1 MVPLFAIAFVVAIIC
16 TGVWYGLFAGKLRS
30 STEIPGHAIV
40 VAARDLDR
48 GTVIQP
54 SDLRI
59 SEVQG
64 ILGGAYS
71 RPEDAAGATLLTSLK
86 ANEPLLEERVSP
98 RNSDAANA
106 AQPVPTGMRAVSL
119 HIFQSES
126 VLNLLRPGSRVD
138 LQAVSDRNGSTELRT
153 VLENVQIL
161 AVSAADA
168 NGNRPAGAVITVL
181 IRAQDSDMLALADAG
196 SRLRAALR
204 NPLDQGTTP
213 RHPLALAALFS
224 GSGKLTP
231 DAPDG
236 AHPAN
241 SAVWDHPVQLHVR
254 VLEASDAALQEL
266 QSQLAEGSPAGGS
279 SEDSWR
285 VAAFRSSDDARKLIR
300 GLERKQELEV
310 VSGERLMAGV
320 GRPISYH
327 AGPKPYQLRV
337 QFSPELLSTG
347 KLGLRVK
354 PQIGIASD
362 AGPAAKNYEA
372 GLPDTS
378 AFLVQGLLNDRSGQ
392 DSADR
397 LFPGRSWEHKH
408 LVIFV
413 SARAIQQTSPLAVA
427 RTDRGR

>member
-1 MVPLFAIAFVVAIIC
+1 MKRNMVPLFAIAFVVAIIC

-64 ILGGAYS
+64 ILSGAYS

-98 RNSDAANA
+98 RADAANA

-224 GSGKLTP
+224 GSGKLAA
-231 DAPDG
+231 DAPE
-236 AHPAN
+236 ATHPAN
-241 SAVWDHPVQLHVR
+241 SALWDHPVQLHVR
-254 VLEASDAALQEL
+254 VLEASDTALQEL
-266 QSQLAEGSPAGGS
+266 QSQLAEGSTAGGS

-300 GLERKQELEV
+300 GLERRHELEV
-310 VSGERLMAGV
+310 VSGERLTAGV

-337 QFSPELLSTG
+337 QFSPELLATG

-354 PQIGIASD
+354 PQIGVASD

-372 GLPDTS
+372 GLTS
-378 AFLVQGLLNDRSGQ
+378 TFLLQGFLNDPSG
-392 DSADR
+392 SIGR

-413 SARAIQQTSPLAVA
+413 SAQAIQQASPLAVA